1 MTSAISP
8 ALVKQVR
15 TRAIAF
21 NAGLGISLLLGIIA
35 IIVRNGAFITGL
47 MGIFGILGTLGTLV
61 FFLLAGSENE
71 SYRRAKNGEAPYGE

>member
-1 MTSAISP
+1 MTSTISP

-47 MGIFGILGTLGTLV
+47 MVIFGILGALV

>member
-1 MTSAISP
+1 MTSTISP

-35 IIVRNGAFITGL
+35 IIVRNGAFITGI
-47 MGIFGILGTLGTLV
+47 MGIFGILGTLV

>member
-1 MTSAISP
+1 MTSTISP

-47 MGIFGILGTLGTLV
+47 MGIFGILGTLV

>member
-1 MTSAISP
+1 MSSTISP

-21 NAGLGISLLLGIIA
+21 NAGLGISILFGIIA
-35 IIVRNGAFITGL
+35 IIVRNGSVITGV
-47 MGIFGILGTLGTLV
+47 MGIFGIVGTLV

>member
-1 MTSAISP
+1 MSSTISP
-8 ALVKQVR
+8 TLVKQVR
-15 TRAIAF
+15 TRAIVF

-47 MGIFGILGTLGTLV
+47 MGIFGILGTLV